1 MAVTNLK
8 YKNYPSFNKMAD
20 KNNKSNDEKN
30 LLELIKKVFKEEFA
44 QQEKTL
50 LVEVFQ

>member
-1 MAVTNLK
+1 
-8 YKNYPSFNKMAD
+8 MAD